1 MAKKELERIRQGRF
15 NKNNVKRYAGAL
27 RTAAPLLL
35 PLIYRGIT
43 AAQREVEKKRA
54 QKAGV
59 SAEQLASFSGHGAP
73 LKARTAGIRNSL
85 KDAQLPAG
93 FKRDVKERLSEL
105 DSAIDNAEYMTEQ
118 QRQRA
123 HRSISGE
130 IDSLNDEIQSKLG
143 A

>member
-1 MAKKELERIRQGRF
+1 M
-15 NKNNVKRYAGAL
+15 
-27 RTAAPLLL
+27 
-35 PLIYRGIT
+35 
-43 AAQREVEKKRA
+43 
-54 QKAGV
+54 
-59 SAEQLASFSGHGAP
+59 
-73 LKARTAGIRNSL
+73 KARTAGIRNSL

-93 FKRDVKERLSEL
+93 FKRDVKERLNEL